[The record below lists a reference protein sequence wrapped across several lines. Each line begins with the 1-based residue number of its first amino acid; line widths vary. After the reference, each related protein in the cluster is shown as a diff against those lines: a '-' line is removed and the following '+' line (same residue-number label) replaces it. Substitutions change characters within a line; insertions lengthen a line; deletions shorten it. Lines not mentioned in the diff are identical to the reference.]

1 MTHNKESH
9 MSEHDPMVAAP
20 ASPSPNRTPRMKGAL
35 TVVAIVLGVAAI
47 GAFAGS
53 SFSQGLRHSLV
64 TIPDTTVTDASFEG
78 RFGDFGP
85 GWASVL
91 PNSVIATIIDV
102 RADRMIRHL
111 AVEIDATAEQQDR
124 LRAIVRAA
132 VKDLLPVRDKILAAR
147 VTARELLTQPTV
159 DRAAL
164 EKLRADQIATHEAV
178 SKEIIQAVADAA
190 DVLTPDQRRKISDML
205 PPGGGF
211 AAMDHGPG
219 PRWGWG
225 FWRH

>member
-1 MTHNKESH
+1 
-9 MSEHDPMVAAP
+9 MSINDPMVANP
-20 ASPSPNRTPRMKGAL
+20 TPRSPRSRKGIYVA
-35 TVVAIVLGVAAI
+35 VAILGATAI
-47 GAFAGS
+47 AVFAGS
-53 SFSQGLRHSLV
+53 SFSQGLRHDLV
-64 TIPDTTVTDASFEG
+64 SVPETTAANASFEG

-111 AVEIDATAEQQDR
+111 AVEIDATAEQQDK

>member
-1 MTHNKESH
+1 
-9 MSEHDPMVAAP
+9 MSEHDPMVVAP
-20 ASPSPNRTPRMKGAL
+20 ASPPRTPRMKGAYF
-35 TVVAIVLGVAAI
+35 VVAIVLGIATI

-64 TIPDTTVTDASFEG
+64 TVPDTMATDASFEG

-85 GWASVL
+85 GWASAL
-91 PNSVIATIIDV
+91 PSSVIEAFIDM

-111 AVEIDATAEQQDR
+111 AVEIDATADQQNK
-124 LRAIVRAA
+124 LRAIVRAT
-132 VKDLLPVRDKILAAR
+132 VKDLLPVRDKMLAAR
-147 VTARELLTQPTV
+147 ATGRELLTQPTI

-178 SKEIIQAVADAA
+178 SKQLVQAVADAA
-190 DVLTPDQRRKISDML
+190 DVLTPEQRRKISDML
-205 PPGGGF
+205 PGAGGWS
-211 AAMDHGPG
+211 MDHGPG

-225 FWRH
+225 GFWRH